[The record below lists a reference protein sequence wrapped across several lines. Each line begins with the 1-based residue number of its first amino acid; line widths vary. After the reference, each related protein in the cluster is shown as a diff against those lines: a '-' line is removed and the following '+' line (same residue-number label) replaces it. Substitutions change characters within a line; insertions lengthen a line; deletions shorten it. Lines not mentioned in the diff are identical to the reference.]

1 MIQFGITGYTG
12 SLGKIFTKSNKNI
25 RYIFFK
31 GDIRKKKDVN
41 NWFLNNKFDA
51 IIHLAAIVPIKIV
64 NQNKKK
70 ALDVNYFGTKNIV
83 DAAIKQK
90 IKWLFFSSTS
100 HVYNSSKS
108 KLNEKSKIKPIS
120 YYGTTKL
127 LAERYIIKKF
137 KNNKNIYCIGRIFST
152 TNNNQKMN
160 YLVPD
165 LKKRIKKTKKKIILK
180 DLNHYRDFISM
191 HDISNIIMALYK
203 KKYKGI
209 INIGSGKGILL
220 KDIAEIICKKY
231 KKECAFTDNKIS
243 TFLVADNAKLR
254 KIYRFDKKRINHL
267 IF

>member
-12 SLGKIFTKSNKNI
+12 SLGKIFTKSNKNV

-83 DAAIKQK
+83 DAVIKQK

-100 HVYNSSKS
+100 HVYSSSKS
-108 KLNEKSKIKPIS
+108 KLNEKSEIKPIS

-137 KNNKNIYCIGRIFST
+137 KNSKNIYCIGRIFST

-165 LKKRIKKTKKKIILK
+165 LKKELRKLKKKLFLKIL
-180 DLNHYRDFISM
+180 IT
-191 HDISNIIMALYK
+191 IE
-203 KKYKGI
+203 
-209 INIGSGKGILL
+209 ILFQ
-220 KDIAEIICKKY
+220 CM
-231 KKECAFTDNKIS
+231 
-243 TFLVADNAKLR
+243 TFP
-254 KIYRFDKKRINHL
+254 I
-267 IF
+267 